1 MIIPTPSSLDCPGKL
16 NKTYIQK
23 HYPEFYAYIES
34 EYSDYKYNKFSELM
48 YAYFHGI
55 VAHPVCPICGRP
67 VPFLDFGKGYQKFCS
82 RQCAAQSD
90 ETKST
95 YTKTIR
101 EKYGVDR
108 PSQNANIK
116 NKIISTYTANNG
128 GMGNASKSVKEK
140 MYKTMEE
147 KYGVMHA
154 RWVDEFNE
162 AAQSKCNEKIATT
175 IAKTRS
181 TMVEKYGCWASMS
194 DLVKEKIRETMEH
207 RYGGSGAASEE
218 ILTKILASRKN
229 ITMSKYPDI
238 IDINSD
244 GLWVCKCP
252 HTNCTKCKD
261 KQYVIPGK
269 RYIGRLKD
277 HTELCT
283 NILPV
288 KDSIIAGTTLELFV
302 RSVLDEHGVDY
313 ICNDRTILNG
323 QELDIY
329 IPDRHIAI
337 ECNGIYWHSKK
348 STTYHADKYI
358 KCAQKNIQLITLWED
373 WIINKPEIVES
384 LLITKLG
391 LNNNRVYAR
400 KCTVKEITPKISKDF
415 LNNNHIQGSTNAH
428 KHIGMFYNDELVA
441 VMTFSK
447 HRGCMGRSGVH
458 DANEWELSR
467 FCSKLNTRVV
477 GGCGK
482 MLAYFISKYNP
493 CVIYSFSSHD
503 ISDGNLYKS
512 LGFERDR
519 DNVSY
524 WYVDSSYKRYHRSAF
539 TKQSIVKRGWKE
551 NKDGWK
557 EVDVMREHGY
567 HRIYDSGQT
576 KWVMRLK

>member
-1 MIIPTPSSLDCPGKL
+1 MNIPELKNLNPSNCTERSISLHYFEFWKYICDNFPKELKWTEKLYWYYNGLIEYPKCKVCGKR
-16 NKTYIQK
+16 T
-23 HYPEFYAYIES
+23 
-34 EYSDYKYNKFSELM
+34 KFINLK
-48 YAYFHGI
+48 
-55 VAHPVCPICGRP
+55 
-67 VPFLDFGKGYQKFCS
+67 LGYREFCS
-82 RQCAAQSD
+82 HKCMNSCVDIQNRKRKTCQEHYGCDNPMHSEKCKEKLRQTAID
-90 ETKST
+90 KF
-95 YTKTIR
+95 
-101 EKYGVDR
+101 GVD
-108 PSQNANIK
+108 NVFKAL
-116 NKIISTYTANNG
+116 A
-128 GMGNASKSVKEK
+128 
-140 MYKTMEE
+140 
-147 KYGVMHA
+147 
-154 RWVDEFNE
+154 
-162 AAQSKCNEKIATT
+162 
-175 IAKTRS
+175 
-181 TMVEKYGCWASMS
+181 
-194 DLVKEKIRETMEH
+194 VKEKIQKTNLKKRGYTHHMKDPLCVSKMLKT
-207 RYGGSGAASEE
+207 RN
-218 ILTKILASRKN
+218 N
-229 ITMSKYPDI
+229 ITISRNSNI
-238 IDINSD
+238 IDITDNFMYKM
-244 GLWVCKCP
+244 KCP
-252 HTNCTKCKD
+252 HPECTKCVEKW
-261 KQYVIPGK
+261 YEIPNPNLND
-269 RYIGRLKD
+269 RLRL
-277 HTELCT
+277 HSELCT
-283 NILPV
+283 KLSPIG
-288 KDSIIAGTTLELFV
+288 KYTSGTSLEIFV
-302 RSVLDEHGVDY
+302 RGILDEYNIKYETNVRDV
-313 ICNDRTILNG
+313 IPP

-329 IPDRHIAI
+329 IPDKHIAI

-428 KHIGMFYNDELVA
+428 KNIGMFYNDELVA

-447 HRGCMGRSGVH
+447 HRGCMGRPGVH

-493 CVIYSFSSHD
+493 SVIYSFSSHD

-539 TKQSIVKRGWKE
+539 TKQSIIKRGWKTD
-551 NKDGWK
+551 KDGWK

>member
-1 MIIPTPSSLDCPGKL
+1 MIIPNPSSLDCPGKL

-147 KYGVMHA
+147 KYGVIHA
-154 RWVDEFNE
+154 RQVDEFNE
-162 AAQSKCNEKIATT
+162 TAQSKCIEPFI
-175 IAKTRS
+175 RS
-181 TMVEKYGCWASMS
+181 
-194 DLVKEKIRETMEH
+194 I
-207 RYGGSGAASEE
+207 
-218 ILTKILASRKN
+218 
-229 ITMSKYPDI
+229 
-238 IDINSD
+238 
-244 GLWVCKCP
+244 
-252 HTNCTKCKD
+252 
-261 KQYVIPGK
+261 
-269 RYIGRLKD
+269 
-277 HTELCT
+277 
-283 NILPV
+283 
-288 KDSIIAGTTLELFV
+288 
-302 RSVLDEHGVDY
+302 LDEHGVDY

-329 IPDRHIAI
+329 IPDKHIAI

-348 STTYHADKYI
+348 STMYHADKYI

-400 KCTVKEITPKISKDF
+400 KCTVKEITPKMSKDF

-428 KHIGMFYNDELVA
+428 KHIGMFYDGELVA

-458 DANEWELSR
+458 DVNEWELSR

-493 CVIYSFSSHD
+493 GVIYSFSSHD

-524 WYVDSSYKRYHRSAF
+524 WYVDSSYKRHHRSAF
-539 TKQSIVKRGWKE
+539 TKQSIIKRGWKTD
-551 NKDGWK
+551 KGGWK